1 MITYIII
8 GITVITSLMAFNNQ
22 KLLSDLMFNAYVIDQ
37 RKQYFRFVSS
47 GLIHADL
54 GHLFFNMF
62 TLYFFGTAVENSFR
76 VMFPEMASTL
86 YILLYISGLIMSSL
100 FSFFKHKENPH
111 YNALGASGAVSA
123 ILFCSIMIYPTMGIS
138 IYFLPGTP
146 AYIFGPLYLMYCV
159 YMAKRGMD
167 NIGHEAHFFG
177 AVWGIL
183 YIVVLHHQ
191 VLPRF
196 FEQIF

>member
-138 IYFLPGTP
+138 IYFLPGIP